1 MTAGAASSPR
11 RTLIRVIA
19 AFMAVSAVA
28 FGLFTIIFGILG
40 PEQEIHAVH
49 NAVVASL
56 LLVLSA
62 PPAIQIVREPARPLR
77 PMVTLGAVAIAGL
90 GTMIA
95 ALTLDPFTLPFVAL
109 IGVLWAIVP
118 SRDGAVPLVGRAS
131 PIMLGLLA
139 VAAVPLLTYAL
150 GQAELQRT
158 DQASAH
164 AAFFHWVEASFYA
177 VAVLLLGSLGALWP
191 TEFRLATW
199 CAGAALA
206 LLGAASV
213 VLGEHASAIGAPWS
227 WAALVGGVAF
237 IAAGEWEVRRA
248 ASATRPAR

>member
-28 FGLFTIIFGILG
+28 FGVFTIIFNILG

-62 PPAIQIVREPARPLR
+62 PPAIQIVRDPDHPIR
-77 PMVTLGAVAIAGL
+77 PMVMLGAVAIAGI
-90 GTMIA
+90 GTMVA
-95 ALTLDPFTLPFVAL
+95 ALTLDPFTLPFVVL

-118 SRDGAVPLVGRAS
+118 SRDGAFPIVGRPS

-164 AAFFHWVEASFYA
+164 AAFFHWVEAAFYA
-177 VAVLLLGSLGALWP
+177 VAVLLFGLLGALWP
-191 TEFRLATW
+191 AEFRLATW
-199 CAGAALA
+199 CAGLALA
-206 LLGAASV
+206 ILGAASL

-227 WAALVGGVAF
+227 CAALVGGVAF
-237 IAAGEWEVRRA
+237 IAAGEWELRRA
-248 ASATRPAR
+248 ASATRGAR

>member
-1 MTAGAASSPR
+1 MTAGAASTRR

-28 FGLFTIIFGILG
+28 FGLFTVIFGILG

-62 PPAIQIVREPARPLR
+62 PAAIQVVRAPGRPLR
-77 PMVTLGAVAIAGL
+77 PMVMLGAVAIAGL
-90 GTMIA
+90 GTMVA
-95 ALTLDPFTLPFVAL
+95 ALTLDPFTLPFVVL

-118 SRDGAVPLVGRAS
+118 SRDGAFPLVGRPS

-139 VAAVPLLTYAL
+139 VAAVPLVTYAL

-158 DQASAH
+158 DQDSAH
-164 AAFFHWVEASFYA
+164 AAFFHWVETSFYA
-177 VAVLLLGSLGALWP
+177 VAVLLLGLLGALWP
-191 TEFRLATW
+191 SEFRLATW
-199 CAGAALA
+199 CAGLALA
-206 LLGAASV
+206 ILGAASL
-213 VLGEHASAIGAPWS
+213 VLGAHASAIGAPWS

-237 IAAGEWEVRRA
+237 VAAGEWEVRR
-248 ASATRPAR
+248 TG